1 MIYNYGLEHFSNPS
15 PVKRVN
21 AFSDCDHFFFLLFWK
36 SQQLKEAVQIHFLI
50 LNTSAIGVMELISST
65 LRRYKRKEKIR
76 SGLDE
81 S

>member
-21 AFSDCDHFFFLLFWK
+21 AFSDCD
-36 SQQLKEAVQIHFLI
+36 QLKEAVQIHFLI

>member
-1 MIYNYGLEHFSNPS
+1 MLFLTVII
-15 PVKRVN
+15 
-21 AFSDCDHFFFLLFWK
+21 FFFLFFWK
-36 SQQLKEAVQIHFLI
+36 SQQLKEAVEIHFLI

-76 SGLDE
+76 SGLNE